1 MAHTKSEIQ
10 KSRPKYYISM
20 NFKSILASFVLI
32 HVIED
37 SILLSIGRY
46 LPVPAPFMYII
57 GIAFSVFLLS
67 FLAKRIVKH

>member
-1 MAHTKSEIQ
+1 MSEIQ

-37 SILLSIGRY
+37 SILLSIGRD
-46 LPVPAPFMYII
+46 LPVPAPVMYII

>member
-1 MAHTKSEIQ
+1 MAYTKPEIQ
-10 KSRPKYYISM
+10 KSRQKYYISM

-57 GIAFSVFLLS
+57 GIAFSALLLS
-67 FLAKRIVKH
+67 FLARRIVKH

>member
-1 MAHTKSEIQ
+1 MAYTKPEIQ
-10 KSRPKYYISM
+10 KRLQKYYISM
-20 NFKSILASFVLI
+20 NFKSILAGFVLI

-57 GIAFSVFLLS
+57 GSAFSALLLS